1 MSTAAWA
8 KMRHRVYVLSYTVY
22 MFHFVCI
29 CQNLNYGEGSTWL
42 MYMYRC
48 LREIGLNLDCMHQFY
63 HMIHHTLLH
72 AYAWDSYKFSGH
84 INIQWK
90 LIVYGPW
97 SWFYLYTFTDYY
109 IASPPCFHCML
120 RYECTYC
127 MMFYIWLMNN
137 FLHRVNVRSSIQ
149 NLPCYFLAAQNFK
162 WKFISRDD
170 ISNNLMAWKK

>member
-63 HMIHHTLLH
+63 HTSYTTACICMRFLYIQWTYKYPMKIYCIRSHHLDFTYIYIYRLVYNIFTYTLLSLH
-72 AYAWDSYKFSGH
+72 AKIWM
-84 INIQWK
+84 
-90 LIVYGPW
+90 
-97 SWFYLYTFTDYY
+97 Y
-109 IASPPCFHCML
+109 I
-120 RYECTYC
+120 
-127 MMFYIWLMNN
+127 
-137 FLHRVNVRSSIQ
+137 LHDV
-149 NLPCYFLAAQNFK
+149 L
-162 WKFISRDD
+162 
-170 ISNNLMAWKK
+170 

>member
-48 LREIGLNLDCMHQFY
+48 LRETGLNLDCMHQLY
-63 HMIHHTLLH
+63 HTLLH
-72 AYAWDSYKFSGH
+72 AYAWDSYIFSGH

-90 LIVYGPW
+90 FIAYGPIILILLIYIYRLLVVYNIFTYTLLSLHAKIW
-97 SWFYLYTFTDYY
+97 MYILHDVLYMFSQQFF
-109 IASPPCFHCML
+109 ASSKRP
-120 RYECTYC
+120 
-127 MMFYIWLMNN
+127 
-137 FLHRVNVRSSIQ
+137 FLNSEFALLFSSSTK
-149 NLPCYFLAAQNFK
+149 L
-162 WKFISRDD
+162 
-170 ISNNLMAWKK
+170 